1 MWCNVDIF
9 NQKKIQRREL
19 KKKIAEFDG
28 SSFVMDLTTLKLSH
42 NVAIVVRPSFTIN
55 FKMYRRRHTP
65 IPCMYECGR
74 LYAIAREWDDDESEE
89 KKTHTATGQFKLSTV
104 VVQKKKN
111 YIHSHTTKQRKL
123 SQYKHRLNELSAL
136 YHYTRA
142 ALCTH
147 TNALTHT
154 QHPSHNTLE
163 LPSKRKNVS
172 GSVALNIISI
182 KIV

>member
-1 MWCNVDIF
+1 MSPLSCGHHSQSTSRCIADDTHRYRVCMSVGACMPLLENGMMMRV
-9 NQKKIQRREL
+9 
-19 KKKIAEFDG
+19 KKK
-28 SSFVMDLTTLKLSH
+28 K
-42 NVAIVVRPSFTIN
+42 
-55 FKMYRRRHTP
+55 
-65 IPCMYECGR
+65 
-74 LYAIAREWDDDESEE
+74 
-89 KKTHTATGQFKLSTV
+89 HTATGQFKLSTV